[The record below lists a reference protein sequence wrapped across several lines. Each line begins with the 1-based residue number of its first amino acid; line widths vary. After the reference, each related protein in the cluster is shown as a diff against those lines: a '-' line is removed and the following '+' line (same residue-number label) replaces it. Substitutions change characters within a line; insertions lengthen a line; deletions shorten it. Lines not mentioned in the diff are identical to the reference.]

1 MRPPGDDRPERLLSP
16 ELQDAVSALTIRVR
30 RVVEGLQGGGHASLH
45 LGASVE
51 FAEHQKYSPG
61 DDIRR
66 LDWRAL
72 ARTDRLFVKR
82 HLREVHLR
90 CLVLLDCSAS
100 MGYRGTRAELTKLG
114 YGALI
119 AGALA
124 HVLMRQGDAA
134 GLLAFAH
141 RPLDYLPPERRPDH
155 LPVLLRGIAG
165 LRPAAEPG
173 TDFPAV
179 IGRGAELAGHRAMIV
194 VISDLW
200 GADRAAE
207 VALGSLAA
215 RGHDVA
221 LFHVLS
227 PDEHDLPFVRA
238 GLFAGLEGEG
248 AVEVNPALV
257 RDDYRRELGLVR
269 ERWRRTCGESG
280 IDLVS
285 ADTSRPAESVLGEFA
300 KRRHRTGARP

>member
-1 MRPPGDDRPERLLSP
+1 MSRPRDERPDRLLSP
-16 ELQDAVSALTIRVR
+16 GLLDAVSALTIRVR

-66 LDWRAL
+66 IDWRAL

-100 MGYRGTRAELTKLG
+100 MGYRGTRAELTKLE

-119 AGALA
+119 TGVLA
-124 HVLMRQGDAA
+124 HVLVRQGDAV
-134 GLLAFAH
+134 GLLAFAD
-141 RPLDYLPPERRPDH
+141 RLVTFLPPSLRPDR
-155 LPVLLRGIAG
+155 LPMLLSRLAA
-165 LRPAAEPG
+165 LEPAAAPG
-173 TDFPAV
+173 TDFSAV
-179 IGRGAELAGHRAMIV
+179 IGRGAERAGHRAMIV
-194 VISDLW
+194 LVSDLW
-200 GADRAAE
+200 GADRSTE
-207 VALGSLAA
+207 IALGSLAA

-221 LFHVLS
+221 LFHLLS
-227 PDEHDLPFVRA
+227 PDESDLPFSRA
-238 GLFAGLEGEG
+238 GIFAGLEGEG

-257 RDDYRRELGLVR
+257 RDGYRRELDGWR
-269 ERWRRTCGESG
+269 EQWRRACGESG

-285 ADTSRPAESVLGEFA
+285 ALTSEPVESVIGEFA
-300 KRRHRTGARP
+300 RRRHRGGARP